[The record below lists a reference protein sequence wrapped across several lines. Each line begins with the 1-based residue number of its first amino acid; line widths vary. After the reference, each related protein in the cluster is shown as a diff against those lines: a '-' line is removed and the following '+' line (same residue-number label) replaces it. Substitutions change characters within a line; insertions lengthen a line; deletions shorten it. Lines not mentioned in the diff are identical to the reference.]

1 MIDKKPLPGFAV
13 SISGNDEQGNEN
25 FGEELGVMASDDIPE
40 FVIELGKAVTE
51 SGMDYEKFA
60 SEKESVLR
68 EIINKYV

>member
-1 MIDKKPLPGFAV
+1 MMNKVMK
-13 SISGNDEQGNEN
+13 N

-60 SEKESVLR
+60 SEK
-68 EIINKYV
+68 KAF